1 MRATGVLIVS
11 AVLAVACAGTAKA
24 IPFTVQTANQG
35 GTPFQATPTAPG
47 FNFAGAITATFNY
60 SGPLTFVNTQA
71 QNFTSSGDLNS
82 NLFIAADIT
91 GYAGSGTLP
100 APANANFNTLVS
112 FLSSSGSA
120 GNFQYGTFYTIDLGV
135 LPSGTVLTLSHDD
148 GASIFQNGA
157 EVGTTSTGPTTVVTE
172 SVTLTSTADTILYYG
187 RQNGSP
193 SILTITETAPPSIPE
208 PASLVLLGSSLVGLG
223 LFCRRRTKSKTITA

>member
-1 MRATGVLIVS
+1 MRATGVLIAA
-11 AVLAVACAGTAKA
+11 AVLGIGITGSAKA
-24 IPFTVQTANQG
+24 IPFTVETANQG

-47 FNFAGAITATFNY
+47 FNFGGAITATFDY
-60 SGPLTFVNTQA
+60 TGPLSFVNTQS

-91 GYAGSGTLP
+91 GYSGSGTLP
-100 APANANFNTLVS
+100 APANANFNTLAD
-112 FLSSSGSA
+112 FLASSGSA
-120 GNFQYGTFYTIDLGV
+120 GNFQYGTFYTVDLGF
-135 LPSGTVLTLSHDD
+135 LPSGTVLTISHDD

-157 EVGTTSTGPTTVVTE
+157 EVGTTTTGPTTVVTE

-193 SILTITETAPPSIPE
+193 SILTVSETAPPAVPE
-208 PASLVLLGSSLVGLG
+208 PASLVLLGSSLVGFG
-223 LFCRRRTKSKTITA
+223 LFRRRGQRRL